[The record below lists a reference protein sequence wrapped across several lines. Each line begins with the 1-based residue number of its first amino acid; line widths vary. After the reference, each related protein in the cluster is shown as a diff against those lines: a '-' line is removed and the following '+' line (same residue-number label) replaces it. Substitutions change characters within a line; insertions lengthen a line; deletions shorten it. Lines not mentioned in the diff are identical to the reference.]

1 MELLIALVLT
11 CIIEAPVTAVI
22 MWVGGIGKRQNGE
35 LRKKTEEQESGD
47 EKTKDGSLSS
57 ISESQRSVPS
67 LSSSILHM
75 VYYNFLCNMLTNP
88 ILNLS
93 LYGAACLGAGPGL
106 IKALIIIGEICV
118 VASEYALYRLMS
130 HETRKMCFIVALIT
144 NVISYLSGLLI

>member
-22 MWVGGIGKRQNGE
+22 MWVGGIGKRQKEE
-35 LRKKTEEQESGD
+35 LRKKTE
-47 EKTKDGSLSS
+47 DGSLSS
-57 ISESQRSVPS
+57 ISESQKSVPS

-130 HETRKMCFIVALIT
+130 HETRKMCFIVSLIT